1 MRKKLIQI
9 IKYTAISIVVFLSII
24 IISVFGVWSLFLI
37 KDSVSFKPTKN
48 IFIKL
53 SGLSIFPNISLKNI
67 SVQLNDYNTD
77 LEFQNIQIQ
86 LSLRKPQKLCVSI
99 ESCNIH
105 VDTTSPFSNKLKE
118 ERKTNQETNVPN
130 FQSFFTYLP
139 QKLFVKNISMFVNN
153 HERTLFVSGIPLTID
168 KAQNLISL
176 SSTGA
181 IMEVTYNGQKESLTG
196 TVDIHYQLQ
205 KESQEI
211 GMNIQFAPYMLAQG
225 KVNFDNSM
233 QRVNIEDMSLSLDEN
248 VSQSLSPLI
257 YSMFSLPVDWQK
269 IQVSHLQG
277 SVYYQGARW
286 IPENINGEMSFS
298 SLTIGDKEKPWLR
311 YTSEIHIHSQYKE
324 DEKATEVVMNS
335 DKAPV
340 WKMNWKYNHVNQN
353 TYLDFSCGT
362 IQGKTIQEVSPYLYN
377 TLLLKQIEPF
387 SVECSL
393 ALQGILPIL
402 EGNIQGKLSIPNID
416 SIRLNSDVKFIAD
429 NKGSNQIKWSG
440 DVNVLSYPIHF
451 SAEWIPFTTFISHIQ
466 TEKFP
471 AKFIQ
476 SLTPSLVKKALET
489 TLADIE
495 VDIKGKEWNKI
506 DLQFKG
512 VLSPEKEDEEYLPIV
527 PSEFGFQGII
537 QNLETVV
544 GAFRLSSENS
554 TDFELNPCKLYMF
567 PVSLEG
573 DMKTKIYLSTL
584 SSEFLP
590 FYIPGKAEFHGK
602 LHWNGSLRIKIQGSG
617 SGEGLGIGGYMLP
630 EGIPLCFNTD
640 ITGDFSDYTFEIE
653 NLMLGFKNW
662 ELAKIQK
669 GRILLTSDNH
679 NLAVN
684 IQNLDVKGTLNDLQ
698 DWGISQESQ
707 GTYYLSLK
715 NFEYKDNQ
723 VKNGEIE
730 WDVNISKL
738 GIPTWQIQVN
748 NFVSQLQPQNLR
760 NTDLAV
766 DIKIDEIASQ
776 KVKISQI
783 ENSLRLKFL
792 PPEIEI
798 TRMNGN
804 LWKGKLD
811 TQGIVQKKEGSLIGN
826 IAGEYAGVDLSQ
838 FTAEVQPPWVNLS
851 GRANGNFDANI
862 NFTQG
867 QLVEGNFSLL
877 CPEGLTINR
886 DVLLRL
892 ILYLQNVSIVQKQ
905 LEKLLG
911 KEDPKPFTNGE
922 LTVGFK
928 DNQATVSLLL
938 TTPNMN
944 LAPIF
949 YINADWKT
957 LWSLITTP
965 SDVQIDIK

>member
-24 IISVFGVWSLFLI
+24 IISIFGVWSLFLL
-37 KDSVSFKPTKN
+37 KGSVSFKPAKN
-48 IFIKL
+48 ISVTL
-53 SGLSIFPNISLKNI
+53 SGLSVFPNISLKDVTI
-67 SVQLNDYNTD
+67 QLGDYNTD

-86 LSLRKPQKLCVSI
+86 LSLRKPQKLCVFI
-99 ESCNIH
+99 EACNIH
-105 VDTTSPFSNKLKE
+105 VDTTSPFSNKPKE
-118 ERKTNQETNVPN
+118 EGKSTQETSVPD

-139 QKLFVKNISMFVNN
+139 QKLFVKNISMFIKNN
-153 HERTLFVSGIPLTID
+153 ERTLFVSGVPLTID
-168 KAQNLISL
+168 KAQSLISL
-176 SSTGA
+176 SSTGT
-181 IMEVTYNGQKESLTG
+181 IMEITYKGQKESLTG
-196 TVDIHYQLQ
+196 MVEIHHQFQ
-205 KESQEI
+205 KELQEI
-211 GMNIQFAPYMLAQG
+211 KINIQFPPYMLAHG
-225 KVNFDNSM
+225 KLNFDNFM
-233 QRVNIEDMSLSLDEN
+233 RKINMENISLSLDEN
-248 VSQSLSPLI
+248 VSQSLSPWF

-269 IQVSHLQG
+269 IQVYNLHG
-277 SVYYQGARW
+277 SIYYQDARW
-286 IPENINGEMSFS
+286 IPENINGDLSFS
-298 SLTIGDKEKPWLR
+298 SLTIGDKEKPWLQ
-311 YTSEIHIHSQYKE
+311 YTSEIHIHSQYRE
-324 DEKATEVVMNS
+324 DEKTTEVVINS
-335 DKAPV
+335 DKEPV
-340 WKMNWKYNHVNQN
+340 WEMNWKYNHVDQN

-377 TLLLKQIEPF
+377 TFLLKQMEPF

-393 ALQGILPIL
+393 SLQGIFPVL
-402 EGNIQGKLSIPNID
+402 EGDFQGKLSFPDINN
-416 SIRLNSDVKFIAD
+416 IRLNSDIKFISD
-429 NKGSNQIKWSG
+429 SNGSNQIKWSG
-440 DVNVLSYPIHF
+440 NLNVLSYPIHF
-451 SAEWIPFTTFISHIQ
+451 SAEFIPFTSFISHIQ

-471 AKFIQ
+471 TKFIQ
-476 SLTPSLVKKALET
+476 SLTPSLVKKALDT
-489 TLADIE
+489 TFADIE

-512 VLSPEKEDEEYLPIV
+512 MLSPEKEDEEYLPIV
-527 PSEFGFQGII
+527 PSQFSFQGII

-554 TDFELNPCKLYMF
+554 TDFELNPCKLHLF
-567 PVSLEG
+567 PLSLEG
-573 DMKTKIYLSTL
+573 DMKTKIYLSTI

-590 FYIPGKAEFHGK
+590 FYIPGKAEFNGK
-602 LHWNGSLRIKIQGSG
+602 LHWNGAWRIKIQGSG

-640 ITGDFSDYTFEIE
+640 IAVDFSDYTFEIE
-653 NLMLGFKNW
+653 NLMLGFTNC

-669 GRILLTSDNH
+669 GRVLLTLDNR
-679 NLAVN
+679 NFAVN

-723 VKNGEIE
+723 VNSGEIE
-730 WDVNISKL
+730 WDVNIPNLS
-738 GIPTWQIQVN
+738 IPAWQIQVN
-748 NFVSQLQPQNLR
+748 NLLSQSKSQNLM

-766 DIKIDEIASQ
+766 NIIIDEITLQ
-776 KVKISQI
+776 KIKVAQI

-798 TRMNGN
+798 THMNGN
-804 LWKGKLD
+804 LWKGKFE
-811 TQGIVQKKEGSLIGN
+811 TQGIVQTKEGSLVGN
-826 IAGEYAGVDLSQ
+826 IAGEYADVDLSQ

-851 GRANGNFDANI
+851 GRGNGNFDASI

-938 TTPNMN
+938 TTPNIN